1 MKLSY
6 REGTWF
12 AVPLRKGGFAVGIVA
27 RANKR
32 GCLIC
37 YFYEP
42 RRNSV
47 PTLLEVESL
56 KPQDAIRKLQAGDL
70 GLIEGSWP
78 IIGHSKSWDRVDW
91 PIPIFIR
98 REVPLLIQGK
108 MSVPR
113 AWRVYYSDTDPNKVV
128 REEREEFNST
138 SFEEDGLFGAGA
150 VEIELTKLLA

>member
-1 MKLSY
+1 MKLPY

-12 AVPLRKGGFAVGIVA
+12 AIPLRHGGFAVGIVA
-27 RANKR
+27 RAK
-32 GCLIC
+32 GGSLLC
-37 YFYEP
+37 YFYGP
-42 RRNSV
+42 RCNLV
-47 PTLLEVESL
+47 PKLAEVEKR
-56 KPQDAIRKLQAGDL
+56 KPQDALRRLHVGDL
-70 GLIEGSWP
+70 GLIDGSWP
-78 IIGHSKSWDRVDW
+78 IIGHPTSWSRDDW
-91 PIPIFIR
+91 PMPIFIR

-113 AWRVYYSDTDPNKVV
+113 AWRVYRSDTDPNKVI